1 MQGKIVIIN
10 YGMGNLQSVKKKV
23 EQLHTNVIVS
33 SDQQEIATADKLILP
48 GVGHFNKAMENI
60 RSLNL
65 LDILNEKVL
74 HQQTP
79 TLGICLGMQLMCSSS
94 EEGNAEGLN
103 WFEAETLK
111 TVVNDSL
118 RFKIPHMGWN
128 TVSIHKQNDLLKGI
142 PDDSEFYFVHAYH
155 VKAKNES
162 DILTSTTYESSF
174 HSAVQ
179 RENIFGVQFHPEK
192 SHDTGLQLIN
202 NFIQL

>member
-1 MQGKIVIIN
+1 MKGKVVIVN

-23 EQLHTNVIVS
+23 DQLHPNALIS
-33 SDQQEIATADKLILP
+33 SDYQEILNADKLILP
-48 GVGHFNKAMENI
+48 GVGHFHKAMENI
-60 RSLNL
+60 KSLNL
-65 LDILNEKVL
+65 LDILNEKAL
-74 HQQTP
+74 IQQTP
-79 TLGICLGMQLMCSSS
+79 ILGICLGMQLMCSSS
-94 EEGNAEGLN
+94 EEGHAAGLN

-128 TVSIHKQNDLLKGI
+128 TVSIKKESDLMKGI

-155 VKAKNES
+155 VKATNAS
-162 DILTSTTYESSF
+162 DVLTSTIYESSF
-174 HSAVQ
+174 HSSIQ

-192 SHDTGLQLIN
+192 SHDSGLQLIN